1 LARLKL
7 TGSAEVEVE
16 VEVERRSDSSD
27 LSLDLSLNL
36 PESWRTF
43 SASCRPRYLSLISNL
58 GTLGSLNGRAANRKE
73 DDIVKQTR
81 GRLGVGIVLTASLLM
96 GVGCGGTGKTFYLD
110 LQQKQAAAQYMEPE
124 SVRIIIEP
132 FEDRRLE
139 KNRLGL
145 RTHLW
150 GGVTYFNVAGERPGD
165 VIAQALVDRLKTRG
179 WKDRAWTVRVA
190 SSGAVTNLNDA
201 DIVISGQLLD
211 FSANAKS
218 RLFSTVVNTSSKMVI
233 TARNIGN
240 QSSTTRNVEGAERDT
255 VVWFSED
262 DVQQLLAT
270 TLKDSIDRYLAD
282 TTIEH
287 KALRSV
293 R

>member
-1 LARLKL
+1 M
-7 TGSAEVEVE
+7 
-16 VEVERRSDSSD
+16 
-27 LSLDLSLNL
+27 
-36 PESWRTF
+36 
-43 SASCRPRYLSLISNL
+43 
-58 GTLGSLNGRAANRKE
+58 E
-73 DDIVKQTR
+73 DAIVKQTR
-81 GRLGVGIVLTASLLM
+81 GRLGVGIVLAACLLM
-96 GVGCGGTGKTFYLD
+96 GAGCGGTGKTFYLD
-110 LQQKQAAAQYMEPE
+110 LQQKQAVAQFMEPE
-124 SVRIIIEP
+124 PVRIVIES
-132 FEDRRLE
+132 FEDLRLE

-190 SSGAVTNLNDA
+190 SSGAVKNLNDA

-218 RLFSTVVNTSSKMVI
+218 RLFSTVVNTSSKLMI
-233 TARNIGN
+233 TARNIGD
-240 QSSTTRNVEGAERDT
+240 QSATVRNIEGAERDT

-270 TLKDSIDRYLAD
+270 TLKDCIDRYLID

-287 KALRSV
+287 KTLRPV

>member
-1 LARLKL
+1 
-7 TGSAEVEVE
+7 
-16 VEVERRSDSSD
+16 
-27 LSLDLSLNL
+27 
-36 PESWRTF
+36 
-43 SASCRPRYLSLISNL
+43 
-58 GTLGSLNGRAANRKE
+58 LNGGAANRKE
-73 DDIVKQTR
+73 DAIVKQTR
-81 GRLGVGIVLTASLLM
+81 GRLGVGIVLAACLLM
-96 GVGCGGTGKTFYLD
+96 GAGCGGTGKTFYLD
-110 LQQKQAAAQYMEPE
+110 LQQKQAVAQFMEPE
-124 SVRIIIEP
+124 PVRIVIES

-150 GGVTYFNVAGERPGD
+150 GGVSYFNVAGERPGD

-190 SSGAVTNLNDA
+190 SSGAVKNLNDA

-218 RLFSTVVNTSSKMVI
+218 RLFSTVVNTSSKLMI
-233 TARNIGN
+233 TARNIGD
-240 QSSTTRNVEGAERDT
+240 QSATVRNIEGAERDT

-270 TLKDSIDRYLAD
+270 TLKDCIDRYLTD

-287 KALRSV
+287 KTLRPV

>member
-1 LARLKL
+1 M
-7 TGSAEVEVE
+7 
-16 VEVERRSDSSD
+16 
-27 LSLDLSLNL
+27 
-36 PESWRTF
+36 
-43 SASCRPRYLSLISNL
+43 
-58 GTLGSLNGRAANRKE
+58 
-73 DDIVKQTR
+73 KQTR
-81 GRLGVGIVLTASLLM
+81 GRLGVGIIFTASLLM
-96 GVGCGGTGKTFYLD
+96 GAGCGGTGKTFYLD
-110 LQQKQAAAQYMEPE
+110 LQQKQVEAQYMEPE
-124 SVRIIIEP
+124 PVRIVIES

-139 KNRLGL
+139 KSRLGL

-150 GGVTYFNVAGERPGD
+150 GGVSYFNVVGDRPGD
-165 VIAQALVDRLKTRG
+165 VIAQALADRLKTRG

-190 SSGAVTNLNDA
+190 SNGTVTSLNDA
-201 DIVISGQLLD
+201 DIVINGQLLD

-233 TARNIGN
+233 TARNVGD
-240 QSSTTRNVEGAERDT
+240 QSLTIRGVEGAQRDT

-262 DVQQLLAT
+262 DVQQLLAA

-287 KALRSV
+287 MALRPA